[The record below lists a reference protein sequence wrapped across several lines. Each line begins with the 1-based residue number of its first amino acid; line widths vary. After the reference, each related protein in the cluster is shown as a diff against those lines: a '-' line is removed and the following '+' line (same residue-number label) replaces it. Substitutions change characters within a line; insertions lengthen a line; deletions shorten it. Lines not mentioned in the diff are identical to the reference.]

1 MHIYFSSKQLGMR
14 IGAVTAAVA
23 LVLASSWYTVRH
35 MERQT
40 REVSSSASDGQIIIL
55 DAGHGGMD
63 GGCTSANGDVEKNIN
78 LAILLNLRDMLRASG
93 YTVLTT
99 RDADKS
105 IHDEGVEGIANQK
118 SSDMDN
124 RLALFNSVQ
133 GALCLSIHQNQFT
146 DPQYNGAQMFYSEA
160 NSQNAALAQILQN
173 QFVAFLQPD
182 NKREIKL
189 CGKELF
195 LCYYSKNPTVMAE
208 CGFLSNPDEAALLIT
223 EEYQQK
229 VAFTLYS
236 ALIQYCA
243 ENSR

>member
-1 MHIYFSSKQLGMR
+1 MYEKYVLK
-14 IGAVTAAVA
+14 IGAVISAVA
-23 LVLASSWYTVRH
+23 LVLAGSWYTMRRMNQKTAQVN
-35 MERQT
+35 
-40 REVSSSASDGQIIIL
+40 SSASNGQIIIL

-78 LAILLNLRDMLRASG
+78 LAILLDLRDLLRMSG
-93 YTVLTT
+93 YTVLAT
-99 RDADKS
+99 RDTDRS
-105 IHDEGVEGIANQK
+105 IHDDGIEGIANQK

-124 RLALFNSVQ
+124 RLELFNSVQ
-133 GALCLSIHQNQFT
+133 GAICLSIHQNQFT
-146 DPQYNGAQMFYSEA
+146 DPKYSGAQMFYSEA
-160 NSQNAALAQILQN
+160 NSRNAELAQMLQN

-208 CGFLSNPDEAALLIT
+208 CGFLSNPEEASLLIT
-223 EEYQQK
+223 EDYQQK

-243 ENSR
+243 ENS